1 MWRRAYI
8 PMILA
13 SILAAAGLATAGLAT
28 GVLAATGAAKAQQ
41 NQKPIHDDT
50 PMTLEEI
57 RALVARAIADQHAD
71 DSELNEYD
79 RTEHT
84 IARDSGKEAAP
95 VETVDRVFPIGTGD
109 VRVELD
115 RDGKPVDAAAVEQAW
130 RNIEKYL
137 AVRSH
142 PDDPAIRP
150 EFERTQRRER
160 AHAEMVDAIGG
171 AFHFRWEG
179 RVTRDGRPM
188 IELAFEPDPSYKSS
202 ARFAAVFAHTAG
214 NVWFDES
221 SGQVARLE
229 AKLRE
234 DVPFYGGLI
243 AKLYRGSWITIA
255 QSEVAPG
262 VWLPRQASYDIEGRK
277 FLFAASWRGQI
288 DASAYRRVGPPAE
301 ALTLVQREHGEAI
314 SSEGDARR

>member
-1 MWRRAYI
+1 MWRRAWI
-8 PMILA
+8 PVVLA
-13 SILAAAGLATAGLAT
+13 SLLAAAGL
-28 GVLAATGAAKAQQ
+28 VAAGAASAQQ
-41 NQKPIHDDT
+41 NQKQKNNNDDDR
-50 PMTLEEI
+50 PLTLEEI

-71 DSELNEYD
+71 DNELNEYD

-84 IARDSGKEAAP
+84 ISRESGKDAAP
-95 VETVDRVFPIGTGD
+95 VETVERVFPIGTGD

-115 RDGKPVDAAAVEQAW
+115 RNGKPDDAAAIEQTW

-137 AVRSH
+137 EVRSH

-150 EFERTQRRER
+150 EYEKAQRRER
-160 AHAEMVDAIGG
+160 AHAEMVDAIGK
-171 AFHFRWEG
+171 AFDFQWGG

-202 ARFAAVFAHTAG
+202 ARYAGVFEHTG
-214 NVWFDES
+214 GTVWLDES

-229 AKLRE
+229 AVLRE
-234 DVPFYGGLI
+234 DVPIGGGII
-243 AKLYRGSWITIA
+243 AKIYRGSRLTVQ

-262 VWLPRQASYDIEGRK
+262 VWLPVAASYDIEGRK

-288 DASAYRRVGPPAE
+288 DASGYRRVGPPSE
-301 ALTLVQREHGEAI
+301 ALRVVQREHGDAI
-314 SSEGDARR
+314 SSER